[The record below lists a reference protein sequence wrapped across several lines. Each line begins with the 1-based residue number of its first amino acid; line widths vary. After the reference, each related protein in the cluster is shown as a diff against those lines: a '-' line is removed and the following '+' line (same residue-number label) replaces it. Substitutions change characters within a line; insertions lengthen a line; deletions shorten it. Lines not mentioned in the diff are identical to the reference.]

1 MCVVRY
7 LFPCL
12 PGKREVRW
20 NTFIIGCFQ
29 AVAGLLGF
37 LLVMLQ
43 QETRSFKQKSEEPTS
58 LYIDQ
63 IFWLNITICCGQ
75 ALLGILLIV
84 ATFGRKGVLKTL
96 AYPWIPIT
104 GVLTLTFFILQW
116 LAWNGKIRYWNSY
129 YENYY
134 LNLHPEKVA
143 DSIFPAIVIFIM
155 FSFFSLVVWAFIKTD
170 YKNSGNLNQSIG
182 FWQIGYGQD
191 Q

>member
-1 MCVVRY
+1 MLKSICFNSNSNCYCHRTKQQVCLRNVCCQISVSLSARQKGSKMEHFHHWM
-7 LFPCL
+7 FPSSS
-12 PGKREVRW
+12 RS
-20 NTFIIGCFQ
+20 F
-29 AVAGLLGF
+29 GLLVGNASTGNSK
-37 LLVMLQ
+37 LK
-43 QETRSFKQKSEEPTS
+43 TKSEEPTS

-75 ALLGILLIV
+75 ALLGILLII

-134 LNLHPEKVA
+134 LNLHPESLSCFHSSPLLSGPSSRLITKTQ
-143 DSIFPAIVIFIM
+143 AI
-155 FSFFSLVVWAFIKTD
+155 
-170 YKNSGNLNQSIG
+170 
-182 FWQIGYGQD
+182 
-191 Q
+191 